1 MIDTVL
7 KLVKATLGYSTDVR
21 DMLLKK
27 IIESVVDELEKN
39 KGIVLD
45 EKNNEQVM
53 FICDL
58 VVFRYKNQGASIMPR
73 NLEYRLRNIIVRY
86 RGKANVG

>member
-86 RGKANVG
+86 RGKADVG